1 MSHTGGLRFRT
12 RPTSLWC
19 IAILVLAAMFELADV
34 PVWAQTSQ
42 KHVLVLYATRRDAQ
56 IALIGDREIPR
67 ILDAALEDGVDYHS
81 EYIDRAR
88 FGSSDYRK
96 AFGSFLR
103 SKYNGQQF
111 DVVIAMQDVAL
122 DLVVDNRDALFAS
135 TPIVFV
141 STLAD
146 SPRLPNSTG
155 IVAPLNLRST
165 LTLALT
171 LQPDTRNVFV
181 VSGADDGAKVYAQ
194 QAREQLRMFQS
205 RVSISYLEGLATRE
219 LDAAI
224 SSLPDRSILYYLVA
238 NRDGAGQVVQ
248 PLEYLDHLASV
259 ANAPIYSWV
268 DSTIGHGVVGGSLK
282 SLTAQTN
289 AAAGMALRVLNGES
303 ADSIPVATDDF
314 NVNQLDLRQLRDW
327 GISENRAPAGTQ
339 VLFREPSAWARY
351 KYYIV
356 GAAAI
361 VTAETL
367 LILLLLVEGSRR
379 RLAEER
385 ARGSEAAL
393 RSSHDRIR
401 DLGGRLLGAQ
411 ETERAR
417 IARELHD
424 DVSQQLALLSID
436 LELLGDHVEPR
447 STDLAEAAMNRAQ
460 EIARSVHDLSHR
472 LHPAKLRLIGLIAG
486 IHGLR
491 NEMSSGGMVIS
502 FNHNHVPPSFPA
514 DLTLCLF
521 RVVQEALQNAVKYS
535 NATKVAI
542 DLSCEANRL
551 TLNIADNGV
560 GFDVRTAWG
569 TGLGLISMSERL
581 EAFGGAIDIQSTRG
595 AGTQLAI
602 DVPLTSHLFQG
613 KRLPQTA
620 RAQQK
625 RTREW
630 TADRAAGV

>member
-1 MSHTGGLRFRT
+1 
-12 RPTSLWC
+12 
-19 IAILVLAAMFELADV
+19 MFELADV

-56 IALIGDREIPR
+56 IALIGDRDIPR
-67 ILDAALEDGVDYHS
+67 ILDAGLDNGVDYHS

-88 FGSSDYRK
+88 FGSTDYRK

-103 SKYNGQQF
+103 SKYKGQEF
-111 DVVIAMQDVAL
+111 DVVVAMQDVAL

-135 TPIVFV
+135 TPVVFL

-146 SPRLPNSTG
+146 RPRLPNSTG
-155 IVAPLNLRST
+155 IVAPLNVRST

-181 VSGADDGAKVYAQ
+181 VSGADEGAKGYAQ

-282 SLTAQTN
+282 DLTAQTN
-289 AAAGMALRVLNGES
+289 AAAGLALRVLNGES

-314 NVNQLDLRQLRDW
+314 NVNQLDWRQLRDW
-327 GISENRAPAGTQ
+327 GISENRVPAGTQ
-339 VLFREPSAWARY
+339 VLFREPSAWDRY

-367 LILLLLVEGSRR
+367 LLLLLLVEGSRR

-393 RSSHDRIR
+393 RSSHDRIQ

-411 ETERAR
+411 EAERAR

-436 LELLGDHVEPR
+436 LELLGDHVGPQSMEM
-447 STDLAEAAMNRAQ
+447 AEAAMNRTQ

-486 IHGLR
+486 IHGLK
-491 NEMSSGGMVIS
+491 NEMSSAGMVIS

-551 TLNIADNGV
+551 TLKIADNGV
-560 GFDVRTAWG
+560 GFDVQTAWG